1 MTILTL
7 KDLSITLAAP
17 LFSGLSLTLNP
28 GDRLGLVAANGR
40 GKSTLLRIIA
50 GEAEQTAGDVTTSR
64 GLRIGHLAQD
74 IPEDLMR
81 LPFRKAVLDALSADM
96 AEHES
101 WRAEIVLDDLAVPEA
116 LRDRPLAALSGGW
129 RRIAMLARVWVREPD
144 CLLLDEPTNH
154 LDLDRIAGLETFLT
168 GLPRTYPMIV
178 ASHDRAFLDRVT
190 NRTLFLR
197 PEASR
202 DFALPYSAARAALD
216 MSDAADA
223 RRFDNDMQKAAGL
236 RRQAAKLKNIGIN
249 SGSDLLV
256 TKTRQLNE
264 RAGRL
269 EAAAR
274 PAHREMSAGDIRLAA
289 SQSHTRALVTFGDA
303 AVAAPDGTVL
313 FRTGTRWIT
322 PGDRVVLLGANG
334 AGKSR
339 MVDLVAGAIAGGEA
353 PGVRI
358 AGSVVPGICDQGL
371 AGLNGKA
378 TPFDLV
384 AGRHGQSDQTVRG
397 LLAGAG
403 IAIAAQDRPAGQL
416 SGGQR
421 ARLAMLIL
429 RLIRPNL
436 YLLDEPTN
444 HLDIEGQEALEREL
458 LAEDVSALIVSHD
471 RAFIRATGTRFW
483 RIGKGR
489 LEEVENPEAFFDEM
503 AAGGQ

>member
-7 KDLSITLAAP
+7 KDIGVTLGAP

-50 GEAEQTAGDVTTSR
+50 GEVEPTTGDVTRAR
-64 GLRIGHLAQD
+64 GLQIGHLAQD
-74 IPEDLMR
+74 IPETLLP
-81 LPFRKAVLDALSADM
+81 LPFYAAVLDALP
-96 AEHES
+96 AEQAEYES
-101 WRAEIVLDDLAVPEA
+101 WRVDIVLDDLAVPAE
-116 LRDRPLAALSGGW
+116 LRDRTLAALSGGW
-129 RRIAMLARVWVREPD
+129 RRMAMLARVWVREPD

-154 LDLDRIAGLETFLT
+154 LDLERIAGLEAFLT
-168 GLPRTYPMIV
+168 GLPRSFPMIV
-178 ASHDRAFLDRVT
+178 ASHDRAFLNRVT

-202 DFALPYSAARAALD
+202 DFALPYSHARASLD
-216 MSDAADA
+216 EADAADA
-223 RRFDNDMQKAAGL
+223 RRFGNEMQKAAGL

-249 SGSDLLV
+249 SGSDLLTV
-256 TKTRQLNE
+256 KTKQLSE
-264 RAGRL
+264 RAERI

-274 PAHREMSAGDIRLAA
+274 PAHREGSAGAIRLDAA
-289 SQSHTRALVTFGDA
+289 RSHARALVTLEDV
-303 AVAAPDGTVL
+303 AVTAPDGRVL
-313 FRTGTRWIT
+313 FRTGAKWIV

-339 MVDLVAGAIAGGEA
+339 ALALIAAAISAGGAE
-353 PGVRI
+353 GVRI
-358 AGSVVPGICDQGL
+358 SASVVPGICDQGL
-371 AGLNGKA
+371 DALNGTDA
-378 TPFDLV
+378 PFDLI
-384 AGRHGQSDQTVRG
+384 AGRYGQSDQTVRG

-403 IAIAAQDRPAGQL
+403 IDIAAQDRPAGNL

-458 LAEDVSALIVSHD
+458 MAEDVSAFIVSHD
-471 RAFIRATGTRFW
+471 RAFVRAVGTRFW
-483 RIGKGR
+483 QIERGR
-489 LEEVENPEAFFDEM
+489 LEEVDDPEAYFARM
-503 AAGGQ
+503 ADGCG